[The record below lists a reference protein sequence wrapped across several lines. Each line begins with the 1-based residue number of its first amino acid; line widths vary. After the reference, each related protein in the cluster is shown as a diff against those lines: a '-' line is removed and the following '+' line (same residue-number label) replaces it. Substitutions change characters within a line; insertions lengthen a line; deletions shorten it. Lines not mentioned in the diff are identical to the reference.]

1 MKNKIVNDMGKVD
14 IDKLVKVLEE
24 LSQPVEIEL
33 PDFPAQ
39 ISELKERLNKI
50 ESSLYGS
57 IERLEKKIDK
67 LDKPVKKSSKKE

>member
-1 MKNKIVNDMGKVD
+1 MKDKIVNDMGKVD

-24 LSQPVEIEL
+24 LGQPVEIEL

-39 ISELKERLNKI
+39 ISELKERLNEI
-50 ESSLYGS
+50 ESSFYGS

-67 LDKPVKKSSKKE
+67 LDKPVKKSPKKE